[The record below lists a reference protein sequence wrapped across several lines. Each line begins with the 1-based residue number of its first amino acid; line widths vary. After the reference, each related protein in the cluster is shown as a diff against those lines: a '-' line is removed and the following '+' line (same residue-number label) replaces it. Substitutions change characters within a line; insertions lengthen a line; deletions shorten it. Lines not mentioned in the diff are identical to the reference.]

1 MSQIIKAFTGVFM
14 ILLMVITTTGILGGY
29 MQVLTAQ
36 NIHSGMIEELENSDY
51 NPQVMRESI
60 AIARQN
66 QVNPT
71 IYLYGEDGNKTQVQK
86 EDEVPEKTDN
96 VVMAEVIVAFEYKIP
111 FLGIREPHRLSGY
124 AH

>member
-1 MSQIIKAFTGVFM
+1 MSQIIKAFTGIFIV
-14 ILLMVITTTGILGGY
+14 LLMVVTASGILGGY

-60 AIARQN
+60 AIAKQN
-66 QVNPT
+66 QVYPI
-71 IYLYGEDGNKTQVQK
+71 IYLYSEDGNKLQVQK
-86 EDEVPEKTDN
+86 EEEVPDNTDR
-96 VVMAEVIVAFEYKIP
+96 VVMAEVIVAFDYKIP
-111 FLGIREPHRLSGY
+111 FFGIQEPHRLSGY